1 MKKQKKLRGA
11 TTAFAIANSGFPSH
25 EELLKTLAAQN
36 RPMRLD
42 GLMRVL
48 GLARREKKE
57 LEAALDDLARQG
69 KALRLHG
76 GLWTRPENL
85 KSITGRFSALREGAG
100 FVTPMRHADDED
112 PSGSRWQF
120 AGGKDIYIP
129 SAQSG
134 GAWHQDLVRVALS
147 PGAQRGPSPEGRI
160 MEVVERGLKEVPA
173 HVVHR
178 HGNSLFCRPADSRLP
193 ASFNVELPAG
203 TEPPAQGTLVLLAPL
218 KPLASDLWSATL
230 LGNYG
235 REDDVAVQEELV
247 KLNHEVP
254 RDFPAGVLAE
264 AQALPGE
271 PGEADFKGRRDVRD
285 LALVTIDGA
294 DARDFDDAIH
304 VEEQPGSKGWIL
316 RVAIADVS
324 HYVRPRGR
332 GGQGALDAEALSRGN
347 SWYFP
352 RSVEPM
358 LPEVLS
364 NGLCSLRPHVNRLA
378 VLAEIPFTAKGK
390 PGKPHFSQAV
400 MRSAARLTYDQ
411 VKACLLDK
419 DETALAALRTEER
432 GEEVLA
438 MLGKAFA
445 LYAVLR
451 DVRRQRGTLD
461 FDLPEAQSRL
471 DDLGRVVWLGHRE
484 RNDAHR
490 LIEEFMIAAN
500 EAVARHLRDADIPF
514 LYRVHPDPD
523 PERLESLFDTLAATG
538 IENLPPKPSPAAMQ
552 GILAAAQG
560 TPQEFLVNRLCLRAM
575 PQARY
580 MPFNEGHF
588 GLASTAYCHFTSPI
602 RRYADLLTHRAL
614 KMSLGLDSG
623 PLPAGEKLLRIGD
636 QINRRERAAMA
647 CEREMDRRLGCLA
660 LLPRV
665 GEHFSGIVAGVTDF
679 GIFVELEAM
688 PVEGMIRVEDLG
700 DDWYDFDA
708 RIMSLVGQRSGVQWR
723 MGQKL
728 EVALSEVHLG
738 RLEIRLVPLEL
749 PKGIGGRG
757 AHGARNPRNPRNPRS
772 PRGKGSPA
780 SRAAGSRKGSSS
792 GWKLASP
799 GDGENRGRNDKPG
812 KPAKNGKNSKKSS
825 AGKSGY
831 SGQPDGQS
839 ARKGKNRQSGKNGTS
854 APAKSGR
861 PTRNG
866 KKTEKRG

>member
-1 MKKQKKLRGA
+1 MKKQKKLRGSTSA
-11 TTAFAIANSGFPSH
+11 AASTNGFPSH
-25 EELLKTLAAQN
+25 NELLQTLAAQN

-42 GLMRVL
+42 GLLRVM
-48 GLARREKKE
+48 GLARRDRKQ
-57 LEAALDDLARQG
+57 LEATLEDLEQQG
-69 KALRLHG
+69 RTLRLRG
-76 GLWTRPENL
+76 GLWTRPESL

-100 FVTPMRHADDED
+100 FVTPMRLASDED
-112 PSGSRWQF
+112 PGDSRWQF
-120 AGGKDIYIP
+120 SGDKDIYIP
-129 SAQSG
+129 AALSG
-134 GAWHQDLVRVALS
+134 GAWHKDMVRVALA
-147 PGAQRGPSPEGRI
+147 PGAQRGPSPEGRVI
-160 MEVVERGLKEVPA
+160 EVLERGLKEVPA
-173 HVVHR
+173 HVISR
-178 HGNSLFCRPADSRLP
+178 HGNSIFCRPADSRLP
-193 ASFNVELPAG
+193 ADFNVELPEG
-203 TEPPAQGTLVLLAPL
+203 TPAPAQGTLVLLAPI
-218 KPLASDLWSATL
+218 KSLASDLWSARL
-230 LGNYG
+230 LGDYG

-264 AQALPGE
+264 AEALPGE
-271 PGEADFKGRRDVRD
+271 PEEADFKGRQDVRH

-304 VEEQPGSKGWIL
+304 VEEQPGGKGWVL

-332 GGQGALDAEALSRGN
+332 GCPGALDAEALSRGN

-378 VLAEIPFTAKGK
+378 VLAEIPFTATGK
-390 PGKPHFSQAV
+390 PGKPRFSQAV

-419 DETALAALRTEER
+419 DAAALADLRAQER

-438 MLGKAFA
+438 MLDKAFA

-461 FDLPEAQSRL
+461 FDLPEAECKL
-471 DDLGRVVWLGHRE
+471 DDLGRVAWLGHRQ
-484 RNDAHR
+484 RHDAHR

-500 EAVARHLRDADIPF
+500 EAVARHLRDAEIPF
-514 LYRVHPDPD
+514 LYRVHPEPD
-523 PERLESLFDTLAATG
+523 PERLETLFDTLEAVG
-538 IENLPPKPSPAAMQ
+538 FENLPPRPTAASMQ
-552 GILAAAQG
+552 GVLVSVQG

-588 GLASTAYCHFTSPI
+588 GLASVAYCHFTSPI

-614 KMSLGLDSG
+614 KMSLGLDAG

-636 QINRRERAAMA
+636 QLNRRERAAMA

-665 GEHFSGIVAGVTDF
+665 GEHFSGIVAGVMDF
-679 GIFVELEAM
+679 GVFVELTDM
-688 PVEGMIRVEDLG
+688 PVEGMVRVEDLG

-708 RIMSLVGQRSGVQWR
+708 RTMSLVGQHSGIIWR

-728 EVALSEVHLG
+728 DVALAEVNLG
-738 RLEIRLVPLEL
+738 RLEIRLMPLEL
-749 PKGIGGRG
+749 PKGIGSRGPRG
-757 AHGARNPRNPRNPRS
+757 A
-772 PRGKGSPA
+772 RGKGSPT
-780 SRAAGSRKGSSS
+780 SRAAAGRKGSSS
-792 GWKLASP
+792 GWKLVSP
-799 GDGENRGRNDKPG
+799 GDGESRGKNGKSG
-812 KPAKNGKNSKKSS
+812 KPARNGKKNGADKS
-825 AGKSGY
+825 A
-831 SGQPDGQS
+831 QPGRPS
-839 ARKGKNRQSGKNGTS
+839 ARKGKNGQGGKNTTG
-854 APAKSGR
+854 APGKSGR
-861 PTRNG
+861 PG
-866 KKTEKRG
+866 KKSAGKRG